1 MGIISHC
8 RKWPVQLWF
17 LTPRSSQCLQM
28 LFYCMEGLIAWYFR
42 KTEQIHLPFCMLSR
56 KNLVVTIWLPLL
68 HRSALDGLLCCSQH
82 WLALV
87 QLNTSEV
94 LESCNIMFQ
103 AALSLGA
110 RSADKP
116 ATEPALHVCPFA
128 MGSAA
133 APAHTERPADHSPGS
148 KAGYGKGCTT
158 PYNLTT
164 RWINTLSKTLLKTC
178 CLINPAGGIICIF
191 LKSSFSIVQLAFMA
205 WGFWFKTFFHY

>member
-28 LFYCMEGLIAWYFR
+28 LFYCMGDLIAWYFR

-116 ATEPALHVCPFA
+116 ATEPSIAHVSLCNGLCCSPCPHWAPCRPQPRLQGRLWEGLH
-128 MGSAA
+128 
-133 APAHTERPADHSPGS
+133 
-148 KAGYGKGCTT
+148 
-158 PYNLTT
+158 
-164 RWINTLSKTLLKTC
+164 
-178 CLINPAGGIICIF
+178 NP
-191 LKSSFSIVQLAFMA
+191 V
-205 WGFWFKTFFHY
+205 

>member
-28 LFYCMEGLIAWYFR
+28 LFYCMGGLIAWYFR

-116 ATEPALHVCPFA
+116 ATEPSIARVSLYWALLQPLPTLSALQTTAPAPRQA
-128 MGSAA
+128 MGRVAQ
-133 APAHTERPADHSPGS
+133 PR
-148 KAGYGKGCTT
+148 
-158 PYNLTT
+158 
-164 RWINTLSKTLLKTC
+164 
-178 CLINPAGGIICIF
+178 II
-191 LKSSFSIVQLAFMA
+191 
-205 WGFWFKTFFHY
+205 